1 MRDGTWELVEVKLE
15 SVLDFIGNLVSGL
28 AAAGLVEG
36 FRCSLFFKDFV
47 NFFNDWG
54 LPHDYTLSSSCGV
67 QILGGLKK
75 WRPV

>member
-36 FRCSLFFKDFV
+36 FR
-47 NFFNDWG
+47 
-54 LPHDYTLSSSCGV
+54 
-67 QILGGLKK
+67 
-75 WRPV
+75 